1 MSFGVGPRRGGK
13 KERDERHRE
22 CSMTE
27 TRSLWIRKCDIDVEA
42 RRKETR
48 DIEIIGY

>member
-1 MSFGVGPRRGGK
+1 MSYIRLVRARYEKDGAGAAVSIDSL
-13 KERDERHRE
+13 DEA
-22 CSMTE
+22 
-27 TRSLWIRKCDIDVEA
+27 RSLSASDIDVEA